1 MRTWRSSARLALYI
15 PLVALQTL
23 DLSECKKITDAG
35 VQELAPNVSVI
46 DQDRDPPLIKVG
58 LKLYKATL
66 PNNFN

>member
-1 MRTWRSSARLALYI
+1 
-15 PLVALQTL
+15 
-23 DLSECKKITDAG
+23 
-35 VQELAPNVSVI
+35 VSVI